1 MDKQHWCIQCGCT
14 PGCGSGRSIRQ
25 ASCLS
30 DRAATSTCHQ
40 TGRTQ
45 IKNKRLTHKNTNLR
59 FGLSRN
65 LTEKNA
71 CNVQHAC
78 VKLGIYVPIKYVVYE
93 LYEHVQ
99 ICVFVCVSDFVCMCV
114 FPRTTIIGKFLLP
127 ITRLARLFEERPK
140 PRKEASPNKTTEGSA
155 AVKRRK
161 EERKEEK
168 DARNIIE

>member
-1 MDKQHWCIQCGCT
+1 MHS
-14 PGCGSGRSIRQ
+14 P
-25 ASCLS
+25 
-30 DRAATSTCHQ
+30 ATSTCHQ

-59 FGLSRN
+59 FGLSCN

-78 VKLGIYVPIKYVVYE
+78 VKLGIYVPV
-93 LYEHVQ
+93 
-99 ICVFVCVSDFVCMCV
+99 CVCVSDFVCMCV
-114 FPRTTIIGKFLLP
+114 FPRTTKIGKFLLP
-127 ITRLARLFEERPK
+127 ITRLACLFEGRPK